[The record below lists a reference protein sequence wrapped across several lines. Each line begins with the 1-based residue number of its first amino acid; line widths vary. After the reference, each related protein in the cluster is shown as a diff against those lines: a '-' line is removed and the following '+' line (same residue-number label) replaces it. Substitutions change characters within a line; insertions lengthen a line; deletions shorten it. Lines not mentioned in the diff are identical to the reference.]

1 MTNSS
6 PQENSPILDLDGK
19 KYDINSLTEDAKKLI
34 EGVNIANAQLRMQED
49 ALKLIVLGRSSLIK
63 NLKNNLKDVKPL
75 DEKN

>member
-49 ALKLIVLGRSSLIK
+49 ALKLMVLGRSSLIK
-63 NLKNNLKDVKPL
+63 NLKDNLKDVNPL
-75 DEKN
+75 EEKN